1 MNDEESRIE
10 REGFEWIKKN
20 KSDLF
25 KSFADL
31 ATYSSDDL
39 PTTIFMAGS
48 PGAGKT
54 EVSRRLAEIFSQ
66 KPMIIDADEIRK
78 VIPGYN
84 GKNAYLFQKAANK
97 GVNLLYDYAR
107 KNNLNVIM
115 DGTFA
120 YNDALGNVELS
131 LKHNRN
137 VEIYFLYQDPLLSW
151 SFTKER
157 ELKERRNV
165 PKNVFI
171 NAYIRSIENVNKVK
185 QELGPKIKLNLI
197 IKDFEKGFNSLELNA
212 GALESF
218 LPKVYTVD
226 ELEELLQ

>member
-20 KSDLF
+20 ESDLF
-25 KSFADL
+25 KLFADL
-31 ATYSSDDL
+31 ATYSTDDL

-66 KPMIIDADEIRK
+66 KPTIIDADEIRK
-78 VIPGYN
+78 IIPGYN

-137 VEIYFLYQDPLLSW
+137 VEIYFIYQDPLLSW

-165 PKNVFI
+165 PKKVFI

-185 QELGPKIKLNLI
+185 QELGSKIKLNLI

-218 LPKVYTVD
+218 LLKVYTVE